1 MRGVEPHLA
10 ERLLA
15 GLVVALVVS
24 VAGHEE
30 IERVA
35 AELLRGARAYDPY
48 NPQRLPNWNDRRAG
62 PVKFG
67 GITWNEVF
75 GGVGDSGGGWVSLV
89 VLCVAS
95 TVVSPRVVKRF

>member
-1 MRGVEPHLA
+1 VRGVEPHLA

-67 GITWNEVF
+67 GIAWNEVF
-75 GGVGDSGGGWVSLV
+75 EGADDSSGGWVSLV
-89 VLCVAS
+89 VCR
-95 TVVSPRVVKRF
+95 VVS